1 MKHVRII
8 SWILALALVMP
19 CLPMVSHAAGEL
31 GFSVS
36 VSRETAL
43 VGSQVEVT
51 ASLEGYDTASI
62 AGLQVDITG
71 IDPDV
76 LEVVG
81 YASVIADKTARSNK
95 ASYNTEKQRVR
106 LLYFREE
113 GTLAPCKDVLKMTVQ
128 INSDLTGAGSITL
141 PVTVLI
147 VTLDGEEIT
156 WNYTCTIQYSDVTVL
171 DGFEYT
177 LDAENG
183 NVVLTKYTGTDAAV
197 VVAPSYTIDGTAYT
211 TVLASETVFRENSA
225 IKSVELRDG
234 VKFSGDSM
242 YGLFYNCANLTS
254 VDMNGLDTAGVTDM
268 SYMFANCKKL
278 VSVDMTDVDTSD
290 VTTMRAMF
298 SECRKLAQIAGYED
312 WDTSSLQVMRHMFN
326 YVQSME
332 TIDLSKWDL
341 SQMINSGWCFQ
352 YCYAKY
358 ILLPDNLK
366 TISAGFLNHATK
378 YEGTTF
384 TIPAGVEKIGY
395 AHTIYDFSDDDF
407 VEFIVAEGNENYV
420 AIDGI
425 LYSADGK
432 EMLAVPRGKT
442 FENNTYVIPE
452 GVEFLGE
459 LSFSRNY
466 NIHTVVLPN
475 SFEIEIIEE
484 QYDPRYVLVDD
495 SGNLNVGS
503 NLNIAIYCYTG
514 ITDYAVK
521 EDNPR
526 YTSIDGILYSKD
538 MTTVV
543 AVPTRYNKHITI
555 PEGVTTWAYEAMWAT
570 SGVESMMS
578 KSTGVTIPST
588 LTDIAP
594 DQMAKL
600 NRMREKYKTFE
611 IVVHENNPVYT
622 LDEAGKLMLKPVIEA
637 VARNT
642 ATGVSYETAGAA
654 LSAAGAGETVILLA
668 DCAEPLVVVPAGV
681 VFDLNGYVMETDNV
695 VSFGAV
701 TDTAE
706 TVGGIRISCD
716 TAASFTKL
724 QPENGGY
731 LPIYDT
737 AAGMY
742 KFFVYA
748 VESNTYIPGTD
759 SVTFA
764 MRVVFDNDE
773 AYNVLANTEDSCM
786 DFCVTM
792 NWTGVNGF
800 DIRYQMSAANLKKYA
815 VAAYDQL
822 QQDAK
827 NSKTMTLKVTGI
839 DKLGSGAFIS
849 AAPSVVTVAEVTG
862 SADVLRYDI
871 P

>member
-1 MKHVRII
+1 
-8 SWILALALVMP
+8 
-19 CLPMVSHAAGEL
+19 
-31 GFSVS
+31 
-36 VSRETAL
+36 
-43 VGSQVEVT
+43 
-51 ASLEGYDTASI
+51 
-62 AGLQVDITG
+62 
-71 IDPDV
+71 
-76 LEVVG
+76 
-81 YASVIADKTARSNK
+81 
-95 ASYNTEKQRVR
+95 
-106 LLYFREE
+106 
-113 GTLAPCKDVLKMTVQ
+113 
-128 INSDLTGAGSITL
+128 
-141 PVTVLI
+141 
-147 VTLDGEEIT
+147 
-156 WNYTCTIQYSDVTVL
+156 
-171 DGFEYT
+171 
-177 LDAENG
+177 
-183 NVVLTKYTGTDAAV
+183 
-197 VVAPSYTIDGTAYT
+197 
-211 TVLASETVFRENSA
+211 
-225 IKSVELRDG
+225 
-234 VKFSGDSM
+234 
-242 YGLFYNCANLTS
+242 
-254 VDMNGLDTAGVTDM
+254 
-268 SYMFANCKKL
+268 
-278 VSVDMTDVDTSD
+278 
-290 VTTMRAMF
+290 
-298 SECRKLAQIAGYED
+298 
-312 WDTSSLQVMRHMFN
+312 
-326 YVQSME
+326 
-332 TIDLSKWDL
+332 
-341 SQMINSGWCFQ
+341 
-352 YCYAKY
+352 
-358 ILLPDNLK
+358 
-366 TISAGFLNHATK
+366 
-378 YEGTTF
+378 
-384 TIPAGVEKIGY
+384 
-395 AHTIYDFSDDDF
+395 
-407 VEFIVAEGNENYV
+407 
-420 AIDGI
+420 
-425 LYSADGK
+425 
-432 EMLAVPRGKT
+432 
-442 FENNTYVIPE
+442 
-452 GVEFLGE
+452 
-459 LSFSRNY
+459 
-466 NIHTVVLPN
+466 
-475 SFEIEIIEE
+475 
-484 QYDPRYVLVDD
+484 
-495 SGNLNVGS
+495 
-503 NLNIAIYCYTG
+503 
-514 ITDYAVK
+514 
-521 EDNPR
+521 
-526 YTSIDGILYSKD
+526 
-538 MTTVV
+538 
-543 AVPTRYNKHITI
+543 
-555 PEGVTTWAYEAMWAT
+555 MWAT

-654 LSAAGAGETVILLA
+654 LSAAGAGEKVILLA

-742 KFFVYA
+742 KFFAYA